1 MSAGDQYNAYRNDV
15 IDSYEK
21 ERTTEHRGMK
31 LGDAY
36 DDTTPGIFNN
46 NILITRMELA
56 NGLTFKGSFTY
67 TENGTPKTETNFINV
82 LFDGYGNYSTDNTK
96 PKAIRVW
103 SGNDHWLLTKESAC
117 QYLYLIPV
125 EKEVDQDTFFDI
137 LYWNGTYNDLKTAI
151 NNNTVLQQGHAYLYH
166 DGSTS
171 SSGSSTTVTEMT
183 NQNRSLDQDDLLSI
197 DTPVAPKGTSTPVE
211 TQQGKVNS
219 YQMSWIDE
227 LTGGNNDLGDTNDG
241 ETITLN
247 QVWENIEDVYLIKA
261 PIHTHFALAPDD
273 KRLPFYGGTYR
284 IVYKDST
291 TQDIPT
297 FSNLTYFYSMQEV
310 RTCQMPTVTNPNT
323 DFDWFSHED
332 EQYRHIPLVVVRPS
346 NPDTRIRVLDSLD
359 GGVITS
365 IDVLPDIYYA
375 ELNSKKMCSFQV
387 EDGFTVLEEPKKK
400 ELAFTDKVFDISGFV
415 VSYIKRD
422 TNGSTL
428 VQYSADGGTLYIK
441 NPDITD
447 DEYSLG
453 NEKMV
458 ISREVYAKRE
468 EDTEEK
474 LVTTL
479 SYPVSEATLVDVVA
493 CSGITVPGS
502 STDPTES
509 EEKVTD
515 EEGAL
520 AVAKAQKSLGANEEQ
535 NVESTSLFSLKYYHQ
550 NDVDFKFL
558 RRLKE
563 KIGSLIERKKEELR
577 AKRDQIK
584 EELKQK
590 VRSAA
595 LQGLDSV
602 VQRVKSKIG
611 SVTLETLA
619 LGETVEVQT
628 STRRYM
634 YSNHIVPPIPQGV
647 QEAYKNNLGIIP
659 WPLLLKAGKFILP
672 FALRGIKTLIRKI
685 TKRAIS
691 RNAVNSGIKVH
702 GYTEKGVPYIYE
714 ETSEWK
720 DSPVNGVC
728 ADAVI
733 TGYDP
738 DTSSTATTLPVKIL
752 SQGQAFNIVL
762 HHPGAISQTI
772 PEDARNKTIIGVRCK
787 VPPITNQMGYGES
800 IGSSATGTTGD
811 VGQWVAVTSDNQDDS
826 TNTILTIANGGI
838 VCPVIKWSSN
848 ISKGTVEQEVQVT
861 VNGLNRLKAIGYS
874 VAPHLLAMNNGSEDG
889 IFRGILSLY
898 NRGRR
903 FMENHPRLSELTKRG
918 VSWTIGRLMKRAD
931 PLTKKDGAPVVT
943 NALTIDDDTPLQEPD
958 IISDTPNINTMAVE
972 TTSDSTVDDENYNNV
987 EAILF
992 DGNYP
997 SRKDI
1002 TLNNLENFFKDAK
1015 VCLLYE
1021 DDEEYTGSLGT
1032 GLSRTYL
1039 DDGEFV
1045 PPTNLARDLLE
1056 FGTSMINV
1064 RGMTFSLGINEADPT
1079 KINIFNYN
1087 KYKDVYSLVLVS
1099 KPQKSVYTFGDKR
1112 MDLTGATWNIV
1123 DKSGKVIIDGL
1134 TEENLIVEDLPQNI
1148 EECKLEVPSNEDD
1161 KTKMKVHFMGFTN
1174 DELRVTLLHPYIVAL
1189 EEQSNLG
1196 TITKGTAFNVIAMKG
1211 FRAPKMFICTR
1222 VWPKSTEEDATWPT
1236 TIYDLMTR
1244 LKTVLVLRDSFMRR
1258 KTYEIGKDFGEAVFN
1273 KIYTVTGYDPN
1284 SSESIQQITINCM
1297 GHTIKKWISI
1307 ESVGNTDEEEDL
1319 DATSGEILDAQ
1330 VHTETP
1336 TEEWDGSNPDGTSF
1350 ETATGSGVSLDEDT
1364 QNEIMRSCRRII
1376 ASIKGVSADSML
1388 AENVMPTDSLITH
1401 GKTGIESV
1409 FSNEISS
1416 YYKQSTGLR
1425 HNGTYELNGFFKK
1438 LWKKIK
1444 KAAKWT
1450 YKKIIKPAAKFIG
1463 GAVKTVVQTAVSVV
1477 GGALGSLTGGSM
1489 GAEDGG
1495 EYTGEP
1501 TQAMYYKPAE
1511 LLGSN
1516 GEFLLTPLVNSTNGL
1531 NTISGKVLPWRGC
1544 IIKPYYSSKDRKNKL
1559 TRVWGSLRRF
1569 AGSFAVRNAS
1579 TIPGSSSVMTVRRM
1593 LKGADVYPAK
1603 LFTTTSQDI
1612 LEADQSVF
1620 FDAIEMIGVNTYDE
1634 KTEMLTA
1641 SSSLANMVFYGYSLC
1656 MSSADLVLGD
1666 TWPSLSEVEQMTT
1679 LYAQRTSDL
1688 KWVAIPCSHENIT
1701 IENYSNTDDS
1711 NEQLVTIILKAGT
1724 ISYTTYAIFYRN
1736 SSNLKIVQ
1744 NTDQCFVWLFP
1755 HPYAAGGSYIAYM
1768 GERRHSGSDRT
1779 SETDYTDF
1787 NYKIADTVKLVA
1799 AENRKILSINDYEDG
1814 AESMHWDDANNVITG
1829 KFEITSLQQG
1839 SYHGYILYAFAYTTQ
1854 GEYTEVKMYD
1864 EALDYYVSKDGVMY
1878 KYNSSLGGMMIVG
1891 YDTNTTS
1898 TTATIQ
1904 KIVKIVEEFSE

>member
-21 ERTTEHRGMK
+21 ERTTEHRGTK

-67 TENGTPKTETNFINV
+67 TENGTTKTESNFLNV
-82 LFDGYGNYSTDNTK
+82 LFDGYGNYSTSNTK

-117 QYLYLIPV
+117 KYLYIIPT
-125 EKEVDQDTFFDI
+125 EEEVDNNTCFDI
-137 LYWNGTYNDLKTAI
+137 LYWNGTYNDLNTAI
-151 NNNTVLQQGHAYLYH
+151 NDGSLLKQGHAYLYH
-166 DGSTS
+166 DGSAS
-171 SSGSSTTVTEMT
+171 SSGGSQSLVEVVAKG
-183 NQNRSLDQDDLLSI
+183 RSLDPSSLVSSDSPIKSYDDFFTEREPGKKMQTAITNVQEYDPILDNNI
-197 DTPVAPKGTSTPVE
+197 TNE
-211 TQQGKVNS
+211 T
-219 YQMSWIDE
+219 
-227 LTGGNNDLGDTNDG
+227 
-241 ETITLN
+241 TITLN

-297 FSNLTYFYSMQEV
+297 FSTLTYFYSMQEV

-332 EQYRHIPLVVVRPS
+332 EQYRHIPLVLVRPS
-346 NPDTRIRVLDSLD
+346 DPDTRIRVLDSLD
-359 GGVITS
+359 SGVITS

-415 VSYIKRD
+415 VSYIQRD

-441 NPDITD
+441 NPDISD

-453 NEKMV
+453 NEKV
-458 ISREVYAKRE
+458 VVSREVYAKRE
-468 EDTEEK
+468 KDTTEK

-479 SYPVSEATLVDVVA
+479 SYPVSEATLVDVIA
-493 CSGITVPGS
+493 CSGVTIPGTS
-502 STDPTES
+502 QDPTES
-509 EEKVTD
+509 EETVTD

-535 NVESTSLFSLKYYHQ
+535 NVESTSLFSLRYNHQ
-550 NDVDFKFL
+550 NDVNFKFL

-563 KIGSLIERKKEELR
+563 KIGSLIQRKKEELR

-602 VQRVKSKIG
+602 VQRIKSKIE
-611 SVTLETLA
+611 SATLSTLA
-619 LGETVEVQT
+619 LGETVEIQT

-647 QEAYKNNLGIIP
+647 HELYKNNLGLIP

-685 TKRAIS
+685 TKRAVS
-691 RNAVNSGIKVH
+691 RTAVNSGLKVH
-702 GYTEKGVPYIYE
+702 GYTEKGVPFIYE
-714 ETSEWK
+714 EKTEWK

-762 HHPGAISQTI
+762 HHPGAISQSI
-772 PEDARNKTIIGVRCK
+772 PEGDRNKTIIGVRCK

-800 IGSSATGTTGD
+800 IGSSATGTTED
-811 VGQWVAVTSDNQDDS
+811 VGQWVGVTADNQDDS
-826 TNTILTIANGGI
+826 SNVILTIANGGI
-838 VCPVIKWSSN
+838 ICPVIKWSSN
-848 ISKGTVEQEVQVT
+848 ISRGTVEQEVQVT
-861 VNGLNRLKAIGYS
+861 LNGLNRLKAMGYR
-874 VAPHLLAMNNGSEDG
+874 VAPHLLSMNNGSEDG
-889 IFRGILSLY
+889 IFRGVLSLF

-903 FMENHPRLSELTKRG
+903 FMENHPRLTELTKRG
-918 VSWTIGRLMKRAD
+918 VSWSVGKLMERAA

-943 NALTIDDDTPLQEPD
+943 NALNIDDDTPLQEPD
-958 IISDTPNINTMAVE
+958 IVSDTPLLNAMTVE
-972 TTSDSTVDDENYNNV
+972 STSDTTVDDETYNNV
-987 EAILF
+987 EAVLF
-992 DGNYP
+992 DGHYP

-1002 TLNNLENFFKDAK
+1002 TLNSLENFFKDAK
-1015 VCLLYE
+1015 VCFLYA
-1021 DDEEYTGSLGT
+1021 DDEELTQSIGT
-1032 GLSRTYL
+1032 GMSRTYL
-1039 DDGEFV
+1039 EDGEFV
-1045 PPTNLARDLLE
+1045 PSTNLARDLLE
-1056 FGTSMINV
+1056 FGTSKINI
-1064 RGMTFSLGINEADPT
+1064 RGMTFSLGVDDQGKPT
-1079 KINIFNYN
+1079 GMFNYE
-1087 KYKDVYSLVLVS
+1087 KYKDVYSLVLS
-1099 KPQKSVYTFGDKR
+1099 SQPQRVIYTFGDKR

-1123 DKSGKVIIDGL
+1123 DNNGKVIIDGL

-1148 EECKLEVPSNEDD
+1148 EECKLEVPTSDSD
-1161 KTKMKVHFMGFTN
+1161 KTKIKVHFMGFTN
-1174 DELRVTLLHPYIVAL
+1174 EELRVTLLHPYIVAL

-1196 TITKGTAFNVIAMKG
+1196 TITKGTAFKVLAMRG

-1222 VWPKSTEEDATWPT
+1222 VWPKTTGEDATWPT

-1258 KTYEIGKDFGEAVFN
+1258 KTFTIGTDFGEAVFN
-1273 KIYTVTGYDPN
+1273 KIYSVTGYNPN
-1284 SSESIQQITINCM
+1284 STDSIQQITINCM

-1307 ESVGNTDEEEDL
+1307 EDVGNTDEEEDL
-1319 DATSGEILDAQ
+1319 DSTSGEILDAQ

-1364 QNEIMRSCRRII
+1364 TNEIMRSCHGII
-1376 ASIKGVSADSML
+1376 ATIKGVSADSML
-1388 AENVMPTDSLITH
+1388 ADNIMPTDSLITH
-1401 GKTGIESV
+1401 GKSNMESV
-1409 FSNEISS
+1409 FSNDIVS

-1425 HNGTYELNGFFKK
+1425 HNGSYELNGFFKK

-1450 YKKIIKPAAKFIG
+1450 YKKIIKPAAKFVG

-1477 GGALGSLTGGSM
+1477 GSALGSLTGGSM

-1495 EYTGEP
+1495 EYTEEP

-1516 GEFLLTPLVNSTNGL
+1516 GELLLTPLVNTADGL
-1531 NTISGKVLPWRGC
+1531 NKISGKVLPWRGC
-1544 IIKPYYSSKDRKNKL
+1544 IIKPYYSSTAKKNKL

-1569 AGSFAVRNAS
+1569 AGSFAVRNPS
-1579 TIPGSSSVMTVRRM
+1579 TVPGSSTIFTSRRFN
-1593 LKGADVYPAK
+1593 KTGGDVYPSK
-1603 LFTTTSQDI
+1603 LFTVNMKNDFG
-1612 LEADQSVF
+1612 EEQSVF
-1620 FDAIEMIGVNTYDE
+1620 FDTIEMIGVNTFDE
-1634 KTEMLTA
+1634 KTEMLSG
-1641 SSSLANMVFYGYSLC
+1641 SSSLANMNFYGYSFC
-1656 MSSADLVLGD
+1656 MSSADLILGD
-1666 TWPSLSEVEQMTT
+1666 TWPSLSEVEQMLTI
-1679 LYAQRTSDL
+1679 YAQRTTDL
-1688 KWVAIPCSHENIT
+1688 KWVAIPCSHANVT

-1711 NEQLVTIILKAGT
+1711 NEQLVTIHVTANSVT
-1724 ISYTTYAIFYRN
+1724 YTTYAILYRN

-1744 NTDQCFVWLFP
+1744 NADQCFVWLFP
-1755 HPYAAGGSYIAYM
+1755 HPYAAGGSYIAYL

-1787 NYKIADTVKLVA
+1787 NYKIADTVKIVD
-1799 AENRKILSINDYEDG
+1799 AENRRILSINDYEDG
-1814 AESMHWDDANNVITG
+1814 AESMHWEDSNNVITG
-1829 KFEITSLQQG
+1829 KFEITSLKG

-1878 KYNSSLGGMMIVG
+1878 KYNGSLGGMMIVG
-1891 YDTNTTS
+1891 YDSNTTS
-1898 TTATIQ
+1898 TTATIK
-1904 KIVKIVEEFSE
+1904 KIVKIVDEFSE